1 MSYSSQVKVMTTDP
15 GARFL
20 GGVADDLKAQ
30 LDALK
35 ARVDA
40 CCEGGGDTP
49 APIAPPAATKGTPPV
64 PTDAKV
70 P

>member
-1 MSYSSQVKVMTTDP
+1 MSYSSQVKVMTSDP

-30 LDALK
+30 IDALK

-40 CCEGGGDTP
+40 CCEGATP
-49 APIAPPAATKGTPPV
+49 TPLAPSRSPTAGPPA

>member
-1 MSYSSQVKVMTTDP
+1 MSYSAQVKIMTSDP

-30 LDALK
+30 LEALK
-35 ARVDA
+35 AKVAA
-40 CCEGGGDTP
+40 CCGDKP
-49 APIAPPAATKGTPPV
+49 SVAPSGPQSDASTPP
-64 PTDAKV
+64 PDGAKA

>member
-1 MSYSSQVKVMTTDP
+1 MSYSTQVKVMTSDP

-35 ARVDA
+35 AKVAA
-40 CCEGGGDTP
+40 CCGDKP
-49 APIAPPAATKGTPPV
+49 AVAPVAPQGDANAAPPEEPKAP
-64 PTDAKV
+64 
-70 P
+70 

>member
-1 MSYSSQVKVMTTDP
+1 MSYSSQVKVMTSDP

-40 CCEGGGDTP
+40 CCEGGETP
-49 APIAPPAATKGTPPV
+49 NPIAPTGGAKGGPPA

>member
-1 MSYSSQVKVMTTDP
+1 MSYSAQVKVMTGDP

-40 CCEGGGDTP
+40 CCDDSPTP
-49 APIAPPAATKGTPPV
+49 LAPLG
-64 PTDAKV
+64 DAKV
-70 P
+70 AGPSAADAKVR

>member
-1 MSYSSQVKVMTTDP
+1 MSYASQVKIMTSDP

-20 GGVADDLKAQ
+20 GGVADDLKEQ

-35 ARVDA
+35 AQVDA
-40 CCEGGGDTP
+40 CCGGEGGLAPRAPTGDAKEAAP
-49 APIAPPAATKGTPPV
+49 ANA
-64 PTDAKV
+64 DAKV

>member
-1 MSYSSQVKVMTTDP
+1 MSYSSQVKVMTSDP

-30 LDALK
+30 IDALK

-40 CCEGGGDTP
+40 CCEGGGDGLAK
-49 APIAPPAATKGTPPV
+49 APTTVAKGAPPA

>member
-1 MSYSSQVKVMTTDP
+1 MSYSSQVKVMTSDP

-30 LDALK
+30 IDALK

-40 CCEGGGDTP
+40 CCADGSALAPRAPTGDVKGGLP
-49 APIAPPAATKGTPPV
+49 APA
-64 PTDAKV
+64 DAKV

>member
-1 MSYSSQVKVMTTDP
+1 MGYSSQVKVMTTDP

-30 LDALK
+30 IDALK

-40 CCEGGGDTP
+40 CCPEGPDLAPRPLTGDAKGTLP
-49 APIAPPAATKGTPPV
+49 APA
-64 PTDAKV
+64 DAKV